1 MATVKLL
8 LVFEGTENE
17 KLMHK
22 MENEYLNMYNMYSEI
37 SNDGLL
43 ENLNKKWTKDNGDG
57 NLYDDP
63 KLYDKYNK
71 YMAAHLQVVVNGL
84 SNAYR
89 NGILDYVIDQDN
101 INLIGYLKWDPEVS
115 IHFVLDETIL
125 ETEEKHDEFK

>member
-22 MENEYLNMYNMYSEI
+22 MENEYLNIYNMYSEI

-43 ENLNKKWTKDNGDG
+43 ESLNKKWTKDNGDG

-63 KLYDKYNK
+63 ELYDKYNK
-71 YMAAHLQVVVNGL
+71 YMATHLQVVVNGL

-89 NGILDYVIDQDN
+89 NGILDYVIDQNN

-115 IHFVLDETIL
+115 IYFDLDETIL
-125 ETEEKHDEFK
+125 ETEEKHDEFR